1 MKNLGIMT
9 NVNCIIIT
17 LYARGP
23 QQSPGNYTKPIVFL
37 HSFAKP
43 KEFPLTEYIKV
54 ILGD

>member
-1 MKNLGIMT
+1 M
-9 NVNCIIIT
+9 

-23 QQSPGNYTKPIVFL
+23 QHSPGNYTKPIVFL